1 MSQKSTKPVKQ
12 DDGKVAKQVL
22 DTGDV
27 VLATSSKGKPITV
40 TKIKTPIEQE
50 SEAETIDL

>member
-1 MSQKSTKPVKQ
+1 MSQKSMKPVKQ
-12 DDGKVAKQVL
+12 GDGKVAKHVL

-27 VLATSSKGKPITV
+27 VLATSSKCKPITV
-40 TKIKTPIEQE
+40 TKIETPIEQE

>member
-12 DDGKVAKQVL
+12 DDGEVAKQVL

-40 TKIKTPIEQE
+40 TKIETSIEQE

>member
-1 MSQKSTKPVKQ
+1 MKPVKQ
-12 DDGKVAKQVL
+12 DDGNMAKQVL

-27 VLATSSKGKPITV
+27 VFYV
-40 TKIKTPIEQE
+40 TKIETPIEQE